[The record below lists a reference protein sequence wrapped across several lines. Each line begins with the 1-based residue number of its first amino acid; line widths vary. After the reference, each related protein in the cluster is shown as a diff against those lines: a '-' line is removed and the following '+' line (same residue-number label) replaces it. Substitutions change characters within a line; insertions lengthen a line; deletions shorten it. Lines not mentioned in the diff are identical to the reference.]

1 MNENGKNDERQIS
14 SVDILHKSGLSR
26 ATLNNYIKMGILP
39 HPIVKR
45 PVDPTVSKAKQMGYF
60 PYSVLDTLDRIIQ
73 YKREGFLMKEISI
86 LLTQK
91 SIGSAESIP
100 EDTVPAKDTEGM
112 VSQKRLSDYGNENE
126 ELFPFMET
134 GGHGTLS
141 ADTVTKRDTR
151 VLFRQ
156 GKPMLLSFSILA
168 AGLQNAAKICAELP
182 PEEYFSLIRRIW
194 KSTSLSFKKHLG
206 GYGKHTGNGIVFY
219 FLQDRDSSY
228 LMSAIVCALELS
240 EMMKTMSH
248 EWKMSRGFLD
258 DLYLNIGISEGQ
270 EFIGTVAA
278 APAAEIISLG
288 DSLRTARLLSGLAC
302 SGSVWTTKDLLN
314 RLDEKDKKKI
324 RYGIY
329 RKEQTRDLLV
339 ENVFSRVMDLIPQND
354 PKYGKY
360 MDIGTLPV
368 TEIRNLR

>member
-1 MNENGKNDERQIS
+1 MNENEKNDERQIS

-39 HPIVKR
+39 HPIVRR
-45 PVDPTVSKAKQMGYF
+45 PDDHTVSKAKQMGYF

-73 YKREGFLMKEISI
+73 YKKEGRLMEEIRS
-86 LLTQK
+86 LLTQR
-91 SIGSAESIP
+91 SIGSSEGISEETAP
-100 EDTVPAKDTEGM
+100 ARDTGGM
-112 VSQKRLSDYGNENE
+112 FSQKRLSDYGNENE

-134 GGHGTLS
+134 GHGTLS
-141 ADTVTKRDTR
+141 TDAVTKRDTR

-156 GKPMLLSFSILA
+156 GKPLLLSFSILA
-168 AGLQNAAKICAELP
+168 AELQNAAKICAELP
-182 PEEYFSLIRRIW
+182 PEEYLSLIRRIW
-194 KSTSLSFKKHLG
+194 KSTSLSLKKHSG
-206 GYGKHTGNGIVFY
+206 SYGRHTGNGIVFY
-219 FLQDRDSSY
+219 FLKDRDSSY
-228 LMSAIVCALELS
+228 LMSAIVCALELK

-258 DLYLNIGISEGQ
+258 DLYLNVGISEGQ
-270 EFIGTVAA
+270 EFMGTVAA

-288 DSLRTARLLSGLAC
+288 DSLRSARLLSDLAC

-329 RKEQTRDLLV
+329 HKEQNRGLLV

-368 TEIRNLR
+368 TEIQNLR

>member
-1 MNENGKNDERQIS
+1 MNENQKNDEKQIS
-14 SVDILHKSGLSR
+14 SVDILHKSGISR
-26 ATLNNYIKMGILP
+26 ATLNNYIRMGILP

-45 PVDPTVSKAKQMGYF
+45 PDDNTVSKAKQMGYF
-60 PYSVLDTLDRIIQ
+60 PYSVLDILDRIIQ
-73 YKREGFLMKEISI
+73 YKKKGCLMDEICT

-91 SIGSAESIP
+91 SIGSSEGIA
-100 EDTVPAKDTEGM
+100 EDTVPANDTVRM
-112 VSQKRLSDYGNENE
+112 IPKKPFSDYRNENE
-126 ELFPFMET
+126 ELFPFMKT
-134 GGHGTLS
+134 GHGTLS
-141 ADTVTKRDTR
+141 TDTATKRDAR

-168 AGLQNAAKICAELP
+168 AELQNAAKICAELP
-182 PEEYFSLIRRIW
+182 PEEYFGLIRRIW
-194 KSTSLSFKKHLG
+194 KSTSLSFKKHFG
-206 GYGKHTGNGIVFY
+206 IYGKHTDNGIVFY
-219 FLQDRDSSY
+219 FLKGPDSSY
-228 LMSAIVCALELS
+228 LMSAIVCALELRD
-240 EMMKTMSH
+240 MMKTMSH

-270 EFIGTVAA
+270 EFVGTVAA
-278 APAAEIISLG
+278 APAAEIISMG
-288 DSLRTARLLSGLAC
+288 DSLRSARLLSDLAC

-329 RKEQTRDLLV
+329 QKEQKRDLLV

-354 PKYGKY
+354 PKYCKY

-368 TEIRNLR
+368 TEIQNLR